1 MWLKPSMSRR
11 KTGPDPLV
19 TYKKQR
25 LQRITSLAYLTDGC
39 WWRIADFRDVV
50 SAFLL
55 FPARPLWLVV
65 IGVPLWLTLRPLDKS
80 SSGRDGADGQGLRLV
95 HQTGHGKKAILV
107 LSNEQS
113 LAAKKNI
120 FYVFKLV
127 LNLLSV
133 NFDKSF
139 FFSNRFFYIFPPSQL
154 TAGRLCWIVKWE
166 N

>member
-1 MWLKPSMSRR
+1 MWLKPSMSGR

-139 FFSNRFFYIFPPSQL
+139 FFQTGFFIFSRHLNWQQVDYV
-154 TAGRLCWIVKWE
+154 G
-166 N
+166 